1 MKLKSHVMT
10 ALLRKDL
17 KMTLINKNTLI
28 MLILP
33 VVFAVMYGYILPM
46 TKDREATVYFIVI
59 CQIMNLA
66 MTPISL
72 LSMMVAEEKEKN
84 TLRTLMLSDVS
95 AEEFLLSKS
104 LIALFLMTIVAIV
117 DFFLLKGSMD
127 FFAMYLIGGTLA
139 SLSLLFMG
147 AMIGLLCKD
156 QMSTGTLSAP
166 FMILVMLPAI
176 FSTMN
181 SNIHAIAQFLPTTAF
196 IDLVMRQASGLPLVS
211 LEGVM
216 SLAVMIVWVGLCAL
230 AFNLVYRRKGI
241 DE

>member
-1 MKLKSHVMT
+1 MKLRSHVMA
-10 ALLRKDL
+10 ALLQKDL
-17 KMTLINKNTLI
+17 KMTLINKNTLV

-33 VVFAVMYGYILPM
+33 VVFAVLYGYVIPM
-46 TKDREATVYFIVI
+46 TQTRESTNYIIAL

-104 LIALFLMTIVAIV
+104 LVALFLMTIIAIA
-117 DFFLLKGSMD
+117 DFLILKGAPEL
-127 FFAMYLIGGTLA
+127 FAVYLISGTLA
-139 SLSLLFMG
+139 AISLLFLG

-156 QMSTGTLSAP
+156 QMATGTLSAP
-166 FMILVMLPAI
+166 FMIFIMLPAV

-181 SNIHAIAQFLPTTAF
+181 PTIHLIAQFLPTTAF
-196 IDLVMRQASGLPLVS
+196 IDLLMRQAAGLPLIS
-211 LEGVM
+211 GEGLM
-216 SLAVMIVWVGLCAL
+216 SLTVMLVWAALGAL
-230 AFNLVYRRKGI
+230 AFNQVYRRKGI
-241 DE
+241 DG